1 MKRMKCAKK
10 DFTEADLP
18 LTRQQMFFDC
28 YREQFSLILR
38 LGLICL
44 LILFPMLVV
53 LLTRDMYLIGAIKGL
68 EEETPEKLREI
79 YASANVVFGAL
90 ELLASVLFFV
100 LFSGVAQILR
110 QLCWGEPVFFSDDF
124 KRGVRENAGRFAV
137 IGFFLSLVRYL
148 LGLLSGSAY
157 FYLLFGIFAAIFLPL
172 GLWILLQ
179 TLYYRLRWA
188 QVIKNATF
196 YLVRTFPMTVL
207 LLVCTV
213 VPFFLVS
220 TFVTMLTVR
229 YLLLVVLA
237 VLYVV
242 PLTMA
247 WILYALQTF
256 DENINKQHH
265 PEVYRRGLRP
275 IASDEKTENG

>member
-1 MKRMKCAKK
+1 MRRLKCAKK

-18 LTRQQMFFDC
+18 LTRRQMFFDC

-38 LGLICL
+38 LGLVCL
-44 LILFPMLVV
+44 LILFPMLVI
-53 LLTRDMYLIGAIKGL
+53 LLTRDMYLIGAIKGV
-68 EEETPEKLREI
+68 EEETPKKLQQI
-79 YASANVVFGAL
+79 YASANAVFGAL
-90 ELLASVLFFV
+90 ELLASVFFFV
-100 LFSGVAQILR
+100 LFSGVTQILR

-124 KRGVRENAGRFAV
+124 KRGVRENAGRFTV
-137 IGFFLSLVRYL
+137 VGVLLSLIRYL
-148 LGLLSGSAY
+148 LGLLSGSVY
-157 FYLLFGIFAAIFLPL
+157 FYLLFGIFAALFMPL

-188 QVIKNATF
+188 EVIKNATF

-207 LLVCTV
+207 LLACTV

-256 DENINKQHH
+256 DEHINKQHH

-275 IASDEKTENG
+275 IASDEKPGNG

>member
-137 IGFFLSLVRYL
+137 IGFFLSLIRYL

-157 FYLLFGIFAAIFLPL
+157 FYLLFGIFAALFLPL

-213 VPFFLVS
+213 APFFLVS

-265 PEVYRRGLRP
+265 PKVYRRGLRP

>member
-38 LGLICL
+38 LGLTCL

-79 YASANVVFGAL
+79 YASVNVVFGAL

-110 QLCWGEPVFFSDDF
+110 QLCWGEPVFF
-124 KRGVRENAGRFAV
+124 
-137 IGFFLSLVRYL
+137 
-148 LGLLSGSAY
+148 
-157 FYLLFGIFAAIFLPL
+157 
-172 GLWILLQ
+172 
-179 TLYYRLRWA
+179 
-188 QVIKNATF
+188 
-196 YLVRTFPMTVL
+196 
-207 LLVCTV
+207 
-213 VPFFLVS
+213 
-220 TFVTMLTVR
+220 
-229 YLLLVVLA
+229 
-237 VLYVV
+237 
-242 PLTMA
+242 
-247 WILYALQTF
+247 
-256 DENINKQHH
+256 
-265 PEVYRRGLRP
+265 
-275 IASDEKTENG
+275 

>member
-1 MKRMKCAKK
+1 MRRLKCAKK

-18 LTRQQMFFDC
+18 LTRRQMFFDC

-38 LGLICL
+38 LGLVCL

-53 LLTRDMYLIGAIKGL
+53 LLTRDMYLIGAIKGVG
-68 EEETPEKLREI
+68 EETPEKLQQI
-79 YASANVVFGAL
+79 YASANAVFGAL
-90 ELLASVLFFV
+90 ELLASVFFFV

-124 KRGVRENAGRFAV
+124 KRGVRENAGRFTV
-137 IGFFLSLVRYL
+137 VGVLLSLIRYL
-148 LGLLSGSAY
+148 LGLLSGSVY
-157 FYLLFGIFAAIFLPL
+157 FYLLFGIFAALFMPL

-188 QVIKNATF
+188 EVIKNATF

-207 LLVCTV
+207 LLACTV

-275 IASDEKTENG
+275 IASDEKPGIG

>member
-28 YREQFSLILR
+28 YREQLSLILR

-79 YASANVVFGAL
+79 YASVNVVFGAL

>member
-38 LGLICL
+38 LGLVCL

-53 LLTRDMYLIGAIKGL
+53 LFTRDMYLVGAIKGL
-68 EEETPEKLREI
+68 GEETSEKLREI
-79 YASANVVFGAL
+79 YASANVVFGAF

-137 IGFFLSLVRYL
+137 IGFFLSLIRYL
-148 LGLLSGSAY
+148 LGLLSGSTY
-157 FYLLFGIFAAIFLPL
+157 YYLLFGIFAALFLPL
-172 GLWILLQ
+172 GFWVLLQ

-213 VPFFLVS
+213 APFFLVS

-275 IASDEKTENG
+275 IASDEKNENG